1 MISKGLMSVE
11 LVDHMGTDLNVVN
24 AARVSF
30 DKHHEMFDEKTD
42 AGLIRYLARHDHWS
56 PFAHTSIQFR
66 YTVPIF
72 VARQEFKH
80 IVGFVRNEIS
90 RRYVDDA
97 PSFFYPDEWR
107 GAPEG
112 NMKQGSSDK
121 IVDRIFWTKEK
132 EFGEGA
138 CGFMEPNDFVA
149 AGYKDALFRYNTLLE
164 NGVAPE
170 QARMVLPQGMFTSYY
185 VTASLPAF
193 TRFLKL
199 RLDAH
204 AQKEIQDLAK
214 MVAPHVEKL
223 FPISYKELMNV

>member
-1 MISKGLMSVE
+1 MISRGLMSVE
-11 LVDHMGTDLNVVN
+11 LVDHMGSDLSVVN

-30 DKHHEMFDEKTD
+30 DKHHDEIDEVGDEK
-42 AGLIRYLARHDHWS
+42 LIRYLAKHDHWS
-56 PFAHTSIQFR
+56 PFAHTALQFR

-80 IVGFVRNEIS
+80 IVGFVRNEVS
-90 RRYVDDA
+90 RRYVSDE
-97 PSFFYPDEWR
+97 PSFFLPDEWR
-107 GAPEG
+107 GAPV
-112 NMKQGSSDK
+112 NMKQGSSDQ
-121 IVDRIFWTKEK
+121 IIEEIFWTKEA

-138 CGFMEPNDFVA
+138 KGLMKSNDFVA
-149 AGYKDALFRYNTLLE
+149 AGYKDALFRYNTLLD

-170 QARMVLPQGMFTSYY
+170 QARMVLPQGVFTSYY

-199 RLDAH
+199 RLDSH
-204 AQKEIQDLAK
+204 AQKEIQDLATL
-214 MVAPHVEKL
+214 VAPHVEEL